1 MLALA
6 VEAVAFISGGRL
18 ALVGSGGEVLFSH
31 EVSLDLTEE
40 FLGLEIQQVQQD
52 TKEICQVKI

>member
-6 VEAVAFISGGRL
+6 VKAVAFISGSRL
-18 ALVGSGGEVLFSH
+18 TLVGSGGAVLFSH

-40 FLGLEIQQVQQD
+40 FLGLEM
-52 TKEICQVKI
+52 